1 MHAIQVEQGGGP
13 EELRYQQVADPRPGP
28 DEVLV
33 EVKAVGV
40 NYMDVYQRRGGYGA
54 RPPVIPGAE
63 AAGVVVEVGANAG
76 RLRKG
81 ARVAYQGVPGA
92 YAELQAVPAEQVA
105 VLPEGV
111 SFDQAAAVMLQGMTA
126 HYLTHDAFRLE
137 QGHVCLLH
145 AAAGGTGRLIAQMA
159 SRKRG
164 ARVIGTTSSEEKAE
178 IAREAGVDDVILY
191 TQEDFVEG
199 VRRLT
204 DGRGV
209 HVVYDGVGKA
219 TFLKGFETLRPRGM
233 MVLFGAAS
241 GPVEPLDLTILASK
255 GSLYLTRPSLRAYA
269 ADREER
275 ERRARDVLDWVE
287 NGELELRID
296 STRPLSEAAD
306 AHRRLESRES
316 SGKLLLIP

>member
-1 MHAIQVEQGGGP
+1 M
-13 EELRYQQVADPRPGP
+13 
-28 DEVLV
+28 
-33 EVKAVGV
+33 
-40 NYMDVYQRRGGYGA
+40 
-54 RPPVIPGAE
+54 
-63 AAGVVVEVGANAG
+63 
-76 RLRKG
+76 
-81 ARVAYQGVPGA
+81 PGA
-92 YAELQAVPAEQVA
+92 YAELQAVPADRVA

-111 SFDQAAAVMLQGMTA
+111 SFEQAAAVMLQGMTA

-137 QGHVCLLH
+137 EGHVCLLH

-159 SRKRG
+159 SRRRG
-164 ARVIGTTSSEEKAE
+164 ARVIGTTSNEEKAA
-178 IAREAGVDDVILY
+178 IARDAGVDDVVLY
-191 TQEDFVEG
+191 TEEDFVEG

-204 DGRGV
+204 GGEGV
-209 HVVYDGVGKA
+209 HVVYDGVGKD
-219 TFLKGFETLRPRGM
+219 TFVKGFDTLRPRGT

-241 GPVEPLDLTILASK
+241 GPVEPLDLSILAAK

-269 ADREER
+269 ADRDER

-287 NGELELRID
+287 RGELELRID

>member
-1 MHAIQVEQGGGP
+1 
-13 EELRYQQVADPRPGP
+13 
-28 DEVLV
+28 
-33 EVKAVGV
+33 
-40 NYMDVYQRRGGYGA
+40 MDVYRRRGRYGA
-54 RPPVIPGAE
+54 EPPFVPGAE
-63 AAGVVVEVGANAG
+63 AAGVVAEVGANVG
-76 RLRKG
+76 HLRPG

-105 VLPEGV
+105 LLPEGV
-111 SFDQAAAVMLQGMTA
+111 SFEQAAAAMLQGMTA

-137 QGHVCLLH
+137 EGHVCLLH

-159 SRKRG
+159 SRRRG
-164 ARVIGTTSSEEKAE
+164 ARVIGTTSNEEKAA
-178 IAREAGVDDVILY
+178 IARDAGVDDVVLY
-191 TQEDFVEG
+191 TEEDFVEG

-204 DGRGV
+204 GGEGV
-209 HVVYDGVGKA
+209 HVVYDGVGKD
-219 TFLKGFETLRPRGM
+219 TFVKGFDTLRPRGT

-241 GPVEPLDLTILASK
+241 GPVEPLDLSILAAK

-269 ADREER
+269 ADRDER

-287 NGELELRID
+287 RGELELRID